1 MYCSSCGKLKQPGS
15 QFCAACGSPSSS
27 TQPPVASPTQA
38 KTNGQTSSDFREV
51 FKVTFI
57 LALASTVLGLVAR
70 NFYHYDTSDLLDSMS
85 MYLGFAAKIMLVISY
100 ARRHYD
106 LLKWAAFALATS
118 LLLDIQGFVT
128 DFYLY
133 QLEEFAGVAMIILY
147 FIEAKKVG
155 IKPLG

>member
-1 MYCSSCGKLKQPGS
+1 M
-15 QFCAACGSPSSS
+15 
-27 TQPPVASPTQA
+27 
-38 KTNGQTSSDFREV
+38 
-51 FKVTFI
+51 
-57 LALASTVLGLVAR
+57 AR
-70 NFYHYDTSDLLDSMS
+70 NFYNYDTSGLLDSMS

-106 LLKWAAFALATS
+106 LLKWAVFALAAS
-118 LLLDIQGFVT
+118 LILDIQGFVT

-133 QLEEFAGVAMIILY
+133 QLEELAGVAMIILY

>member
-1 MYCSSCGKLKQPGS
+1 MYCSSCGKLKQPGVR
-15 QFCAACGSPSSS
+15 FCAACGSSSS
-27 TQPPVASPTQA
+27 GTQSAL
-38 KTNGQTSSDFREV
+38 TNSATGKSKGQTASDFRQI

-57 LALASTVLGLVAR
+57 LALVSTVVGLMAR
-70 NFYHYDTSDLLDSMS
+70 NFNNYDSSSALDSLS
-85 MYLGFAAKIMLVISY
+85 MYLGFAAKILLLISY

-106 LLKWAAFALATS
+106 LLKWAVFALASS

-133 QLEEFAGVAMIILY
+133 QLEELAGVAMVILY

>member
-1 MYCSSCGKLKQPGS
+1 MYCSSCGKLKQPGA
-15 QFCAACGSPSSS
+15 QFCAACGLTTSA
-27 TQPPVASPTQA
+27 TQSPVANPTQA
-38 KTNGQTSSDFREV
+38 KNTGQTTSDFRQV

-57 LALASTVLGLVAR
+57 LALASTVVGLMAR
-70 NFYHYDTSDLLDSMS
+70 NFYNYDTSGLFDSMS

-106 LLKWAAFALATS
+106 LLKWAVFALAAS
-118 LLLDIQGFVT
+118 LVLDIQGFVT

-133 QLEEFAGVAMIILY
+133 QLEELTGVAMIILA
-147 FIEAKKVG
+147 FLEAKKVG